1 MDFFIVVVMII
12 ACYLSFGNDMGRAFF
27 ESRQIL
33 NFGVLKYCTLRQA
46 YFQSSAHCRFH
57 SHWPLFFS
65 WCLWWAFESFWIKFW
80 LVMNLGFWMTF
91 CHLSDVMSILTKKG
105 NYFAINQLCAT
116 FNNILLLFLSLHST
130 KSIKVTMPSG
140 NVMTI
145 PFGEDQIDFSN
156 FEIKITHEI
165 NKPCVWRKWQSI
177 EIVFIKHEVEIIVF
191 TTWTNASS
199 HEDDSHTI
207 KEWWHSY
214 DSHWWH
220 FPNISYGCENIEKSP
235 KEYSEEDLGIQLTF
249 SSNCLAYFIRS
260 IIHFQQLMSYWMIH
274 VLQYFS

>member
-1 MDFFIVVVMII
+1 
-12 ACYLSFGNDMGRAFF
+12 
-27 ESRQIL
+27 
-33 NFGVLKYCTLRQA
+33 
-46 YFQSSAHCRFH
+46 
-57 SHWPLFFS
+57 
-65 WCLWWAFESFWIKFW
+65 
-80 LVMNLGFWMTF
+80 MTF

-191 TTWTNASS
+191 TT
-199 HEDDSHTI
+199 
-207 KEWWHSY
+207 
-214 DSHWWH
+214 
-220 FPNISYGCENIEKSP
+220 
-235 KEYSEEDLGIQLTF
+235 
-249 SSNCLAYFIRS
+249 
-260 IIHFQQLMSYWMIH
+260 
-274 VLQYFS
+274 